1 MKCPDHALCH
11 VFEPITQVIVE
22 VPCLLDLLV
31 IALPVLFEKLV
42 EGKEMMGIKTSGV
55 KEPNRKSPRDTP
67 VTVSEGVNRDE
78 AVMGDSACYYGMQGF
93 RPLRVYPFE
102 EFKRKR
108 FGLIRRRRRIYGNST
123 AFVKHRSLNIIPY
136 FLSFHGFIPSLLS
149 KALTRS

>member
-93 RPLRVYPFE
+93 RPLEFIHSRSSSVSGLALSGGGGVYTVIPRWFTI
-102 EFKRKR
+102 RL
-108 FGLIRRRRRIYGNST
+108 GL
-123 AFVKHRSLNIIPY
+123 VL
-136 FLSFHGFIPSLLS
+136 
-149 KALTRS
+149 

>member
-1 MKCPDHALCH
+1 MKCPDPALGH
-11 VFEPITQVIVE
+11 VFEPVTQVIVE

-78 AVMGDSACYYGMQGF
+78 AVMAASALSISCLSVVLAPISSPRAMATTSGSVRGF
-93 RPLRVYPFE
+93 PSMAVE
-102 EFKRKR
+102 EWANLAAVSR
-108 FGLIRRRRRIYGNST
+108 
-123 AFVKHRSLNIIPY
+123 
-136 FLSFHGFIPSLLS
+136 
-149 KALTRS
+149 